1 MTPSYDA
8 NAYRFPSRRKV
19 TYATRGMVC
28 CSQPLAAQAGLDI
41 LKAGGNAIDAAVAA
55 AACMTVVEPTSNGI
69 GSDAFALIFTG
80 GRLYGLNGSGPV
92 EGRLRCFLP
101 EICGRPGLPGL
112 V

>member
-55 AACMTVVEPTSNGI
+55 
-69 GSDAFALIFTG
+69 
-80 GRLYGLNGSGPV
+80 
-92 EGRLRCFLP
+92 
-101 EICGRPGLPGL
+101 
-112 V
+112 